1 MGKRKKQANSK
12 KQIKIVLTIVAVL
25 LIVGFFAY
33 GYITFNKQ
41 YLADLSYMENAKNEV
56 ESIFPTEVDS
66 NLDFDNLLSDYKN
79 LNLTIKSNNQNVID
93 DEGKVYRP
101 NYLSNDVE
109 VELEVIIE
117 IVVDD
122 PLKKLYYNFF
132 GETSDSFKIT
142 VKVIKREATGL
153 EKLDLIASQI
163 FVPEITKGDVGLQN
177 DIHLFDDTTITWS
190 SSDSNIITST
200 GKVVG
205 SGHATLT
212 ATININNGF
221 RTLSFPI
228 DVVDEFEEIV
238 AIDENFNSVTTNG
251 TYDTSYNIG
260 ELIIN
265 GAVVNADDAG
275 KFLRMRA
282 HSGATIDFKN
292 SYSGL
297 NNFSFTYYAI
307 TSSAFTNDVFINVE
321 TSSDGVNWSNV
332 KAIKIVDNNTH
343 SETIDLSGLSNNS
356 KIRIRSSANY
366 ATMFLAIDNIKI
378 TREVN
383 QGDVRGK
390 LEKIMPKSLSS
401 SYILPKS
408 TPYGGTITWT
418 SSNTALLTESGI
430 VNQTNE
436 TQTVVLT
443 ANIQG
448 ILGTFTLE
456 FYINILG
463 TNYVTPVEV
472 FFIDLGKYG
481 DADNGESI
489 YFKIGDVDV
498 LVDAGDNM
506 SATKQ
511 AISEVIDA
519 NSEDKILDYVIATHP
534 DADHIGSMK
543 HIFDTYDV
551 LNAIYFEGEHTTLLY
566 QSFVSSIA
574 NEALVSEC
582 TVLQAY
588 NNEDG
593 CSRVIELAPNVN
605 IEFYNTG
612 YYETDET
619 NGRSIV
625 FVLEAYGTR
634 LLMTGD
640 ADNGSG
646 RALESNYMNSVGD
659 IDILKVVHHGT
670 REGTTMEFLEAVDP
684 EVAIITNGNYFGNKH
699 GHPTFEAINRIYQ
712 YDNKIGIFAVV
723 GGNVDECTYTTS
735 YKCEV
740 TDRFV
745 DRNGTI
751 KLNIDASGYTFKSEY
766 NDEMIELSSTAF
778 WETHPYKEYE
788 YAK

>member
-12 KQIKIVLTIVAVL
+12 KQIKIVLTIVAVS
-25 LIVGFFAY
+25 LIVGFFVY

-41 YLADLSYMENAKNEV
+41 YLSDLRKIENAKAEIERV
-56 ESIFPTEVDS
+56 FPTEVDN
-66 NLDFDNLLSDYKN
+66 NLNFDSFLSDYKN
-79 LNLTIKSNNQNVID
+79 LNITFNSNNKEVID
-93 DEGKVYRP
+93 EEGQVYRP
-101 NYLSNDVE
+101 SYLSNDVE

-117 IVVDD
+117 IVVGD
-122 PLKKLYYNFF
+122 PLKKLYYSFF
-132 GETSDSFKIT
+132 GEISDSFKIT

-163 FVPEITKGDVGLQN
+163 YVPEITKGDLGLQT
-177 DIHLFDDTTITWS
+177 DIHLFEDATISWS
-190 SSDSNIITST
+190 TSDANIITSA
-200 GKVVG
+200 GKVV
-205 SGHATLT
+205 STGHATLT
-212 ATININNGF
+212 ATINLDSGL
-221 RTLSFPI
+221 RTLMFPI
-228 DVVDEFEEIV
+228 DVVSDYVEITE
-238 AIDENFNSVTTNG
+238 IDENFNSVTTNG
-251 TYDTSYNIG
+251 TYDTAYNISD
-260 ELIIN
+260 LIIN
-265 GAVVNADDAG
+265 GAVINADNAD

-282 HSGATIDFKN
+282 HGGATIDFKN

-297 NNFSFTYYAI
+297 NYLSFTYYAI
-307 TSSAFTNDVFINVE
+307 TSSAFTNDVYINVQ
-321 TSSDGVNWSNV
+321 SSNDGVTWSNV
-332 KAIKIVDNNTH
+332 KDIKIVDNDTH
-343 SETIDLSGLSNNS
+343 NENIDLSGLPNNS
-356 KIRIRSSANY
+356 KIRISSSANY
-366 ATMFLAIDNIKI
+366 ATMFVAIDNIKL
-378 TREVN
+378 TRDVN
-383 QGDVRGK
+383 GQDVRRE
-390 LEKIMPKSLSS
+390 LEKILPKSLST
-401 SYILPKS
+401 SYILPMS
-408 TPYGGTITWT
+408 TPFGGSITWD
-418 SSNTALLTESGI
+418 SSDITLLTNSG
-430 VNQTNE
+430 VVSQPNE
-436 TQTVVLT
+436 TKAVVLT
-443 ANIQG
+443 ATIQG
-448 ILGTFTLE
+448 ILDTFDLE

-506 SATKQ
+506 TATKQ
-511 AISEVIDA
+511 AISEIIDA
-519 NSEDKILDYVIATHP
+519 NSEDKVLDYVIATHP

-543 HIFDTYDV
+543 HIYDTYDV
-551 LNAIYFEGEHTTLLY
+551 LNAIYFEGDHTTQLY
-566 QSFVSSIA
+566 QSFVTSVA

-588 NNEDG
+588 NNVDG

-646 RALESNYMNSVGD
+646 RTLESNYMNSIGD
-659 IDILKVVHHGT
+659 VDILKVVHHGT
-670 REGTTMEFLEAVDP
+670 REGTTLEFLEAVDP

-751 KLNIDASGYTFKSEY
+751 TLNIDASGYTFNSEY
-766 NDEMIELSSTAF
+766 NDEMIELSSTEF
-778 WETHPYKEYE
+778 WKTHPYKEYE